1 MTEIIKETV
10 TTQGTSISPAVNPS
24 ETKASSSQTIG
35 YLVYFIFG
43 ILEVLLVFR
52 LIFRLTGASM
62 ASGFVGIIYSLTAV
76 FILPF
81 EGIFHQAVARG
92 VETTA
97 VLEPSTLVAIVVY
110 AVLAYGIVKLT
121 TILSGKA
128 QTA

>member
-1 MTEIIKETV
+1 MVEIVKETM
-10 TTQGTSISPAVNPS
+10 TTQGSESTPAANSS
-24 ETKASSSQTIG
+24 ERNASGSQTIA

-43 ILEVLLVFR
+43 ILEVLLIFR

-62 ASGFVGIIYSLTAV
+62 GSGFVDMIYSLTGL

-81 EGIFHQAVARG
+81 EGIFRQATARG

-110 AVLAYGIVKLT
+110 AVVAFGIVKLT
-121 TILSGKA
+121 TILSGKQQA
-128 QTA
+128 S